1 LTGKGLSSPACGGP
15 IPCERA
21 GLAGGRKERNK
32 DFFMDKDY
40 INILVFHT
48 TFGIRRLRIR
58 KEKLRMVTYLL
69 LFFQFSVTFFFCDYV
84 QVRKKTFLL
93 NQLRQQS
100 QTQKSH
106 IQLFSTKIEDLEK
119 KLSKLKDI
127 DQKIRIIANLE
138 RGPETLPF
146 IGMGGSS
153 FSVTRAKS
161 VTREKSAETL
171 PVEKPKRLESKAVEP
186 KTEVPKVEK
195 PITEEPREQKPK
207 ESELTEKGEV
217 NAHPN
222 ELPAEITPE
231 PQ

>member
-1 LTGKGLSSPACGGP
+1 
-15 IPCERA
+15 
-21 GLAGGRKERNK
+21 
-32 DFFMDKDY
+32 MDKDY
-40 INILVFHT
+40 INILVFGHT

-58 KEKLRMVTYLL
+58 KESLRMATYLL
-69 LFFQFSVTFFFCDYV
+69 VFLQFSITFFLCDYV

-100 QTQKSH
+100 QIQKSH

-119 KLSKLKDI
+119 KLSRLKDI

-161 VTREKSAETL
+161 VTREKSADE
-171 PVEKPKRLESKAVEP
+171 PKVEKPKRVEPKKAEP
-186 KTEVPKVEK
+186 KTEEPE
-195 PITEEPREQKPK
+195 TEEPREQKPQ
-207 ESELTEKGEV
+207 ESELTEKGDI
-217 NAHPN
+217 NLHPN
-222 ELPAEITPE
+222 ELPAETTAE